1 MPISEKEGLSKMII
15 KIQEKYEKQADLN
28 NQKKSSVANFGM
40 QSSKQDWAI
49 NSFV

>member
-15 KIQEKYEKQADLN
+15 KIQEKYEKQAN
-28 NQKKSSVANFGM
+28 NQKKSSVANFGK
-40 QSSKQDWAI
+40 QSSKQDWAK